1 MAPFLPT
8 LLAILFSVAAGTY
21 KALDE
26 LFWIYE
32 PENKT
37 YFQFYQNK

>member
-1 MAPFLPT
+1 
-8 LLAILFSVAAGTY
+8 
-21 KALDE
+21 LDE

-37 YFQFYQNK
+37 YFQFYQNKWMSDRFFLKETWS